1 MHEAVPGQRL
11 ANSSFHDW
19 IYPRKTVATLIFLAA
34 CLLIGVLTDMAF
46 CMKVGTFIA
55 GGAFF
60 LCWPIASRYPK
71 YRYLVSPF
79 KWVLWDIPTD
89 GRFSQCFHELIG

>member
-1 MHEAVPGQRL
+1 
-11 ANSSFHDW
+11 
-19 IYPRKTVATLIFLAA
+19 
-34 CLLIGVLTDMAF
+34 MAF
-46 CMKVGTFIA
+46 CVKITGFVA
-55 GGAFF
+55 GGSFF

-89 GRFSQCFHELIG
+89 GKPAIKSLGLVTDQSVRSGMVFPVFAKASTDEP